1 MTGLSD
7 VQRSFVLHSGEGDA
21 TWFLGTLM
29 TVKAGDAATR
39 SAYTLIEFQAPSGF
53 APPAH
58 IHDDEDE
65 AFYILEG
72 ALRIQCG
79 DQSWTVGPGAFA
91 FLPRGIPHTFTV
103 EGDGPVRA
111 LQLTS
116 PAGFEQF
123 AAEVGEPAAARTL
136 PPPAAPD
143 VPKLLAAARKHRI
156 QILPP
161 GASS

>member
-1 MTGLSD
+1 MKGLSG
-7 VQRSFVLHSGEGDA
+7 VHRSFVLHAGEGNA
-21 TWFLGTLM
+21 TWFLGTIM
-29 TVKAGDAATR
+29 TLKAGDAATR
-39 SAYTLIEFQAPSGF
+39 SAYTLIEFQAPNGF
-53 APPAH
+53 APPTH

-72 ALRIQCG
+72 VLRIECG
-79 DQSWTVGPGAFA
+79 DQTWTIGPGAFA
-91 FLPRGIPHTFTV
+91 FLPRGIPHTFAV
-103 EGDGPVRA
+103 EGDRPVRA

-123 AAEVGEPAAARTL
+123 AAEVGEPAAAPTL

-143 VPKLLAAARKHRI
+143 VPKLLGAARKHGI

-161 GASS
+161 RGV